1 MNSKVI
7 MIGAGVANVNA
18 ATKLIDEGYKGKIT
32 IIDMGKDPYLRPYE
46 EVMTGFL
53 GAGGWSDGKLTYHT
67 SIGGQLSKYV
77 GEEKAMELFDQ
88 VINNFKRFHPK
99 PEEVQCSN
107 PIAEPDFIKPY
118 FGLRLFPVWHV
129 GTDYLHEIGKNWYD
143 FLVKGGVEFIWETK
157 VTAIDFDNNELF
169 IGEEESFVNPKNWPI
184 SYDTLIFGVGKSGI
198 DFGKQ
203 LAEQFDLPTEP
214 KPVQIGVRF
223 EAPQKHFQKLI
234 DVSYDF
240 KLYRKYEDKG
250 VSLRSFCT
258 NNNAAYVAV
267 EQTYGDVS
275 YNGHAKKGEEHRN
288 DMTNFGILMEIQ
300 GINDPFTWSRELVKE
315 VNESWMDCSKGIGR
329 YARKAH
335 SGLYYSPTREAGMT
349 SEGIKV
355 DAMPIK
361 SLDRVKDA
369 FQGYYDYIEDFINDM
384 KKVFPTLKD
393 DWGIYVPE
401 VKYLSPEPL
410 VNYNDLSLTK
420 YPSVHFVGDALSARG
435 ITVSGAQ
442 GTLVAEQILSSNSTN
457 AGETMDK
464 SISDFLN
471 DPANNKEPHEMGD
484 MHEYIQGGLTMPKEN
499 TNKLNK

>member
-1 MNSKVI
+1 MAEKLVI
-7 MIGAGVANVNA
+7 VGAGVAGVNA
-18 ATKLIDEGYKGKIT
+18 ATKLVDNGFPGKNIT
-32 IIDMGKDPYLRPYE
+32 IIDMGKDPYRRPYS

-67 SIGGQLSKYV
+67 AIGGHMSKYC
-77 GEEKAMELFDQ
+77 GEEKAMELFDE

-143 FLVKGGVEFIWETK
+143 FLVDKGVEFIWETK
-157 VTAIDFDNNELF
+157 VTSIDFDAQELF
-169 IGEEESFVNPKNWPI
+169 IGEEETFINPKNWPI
-184 SYDTLIFGVGKSGI
+184 NYDRLMFAVGKSGI

-203 LAEQFDLPTEP
+203 LATDYKLPTEP

-240 KLYRKYEDKG
+240 KLYRKFEEEG

-267 EQTYGDVS
+267 EETYGDHS
-275 YNGHAKKGEEHRN
+275 YNGHAKKDESYRN
-288 DMTNFGILMEIQ
+288 DMTNFGILMEVQ
-300 GINDPFTWSRELVKE
+300 GIDEPFTWSRDLVSK
-315 VNESWMDCSKGIGR
+315 VNKDGT
-329 YARKAH
+329 
-335 SGLYYSPTREAGMT
+335 GLYYSPTRTPSTT
-349 SEGIKV
+349 SEGENVSAVTISEMDEV
-355 DAMPIK
+355 
-361 SLDRVKDA
+361 REA
-369 FQGYYDYIEDFINDM
+369 FQGYYTYIDDFIDDM
-384 KKVFPTLKD
+384 KKVFPTLED
-393 DWGIYVPE
+393 DWGVYIPE

-410 VNYNDLSLTK
+410 VNYSDLSLID
-420 YPSVHFVGDALSARG
+420 YDNVHFVGDALSARG

-442 GTLVAEQILSSNSTN
+442 GIYVVDSIL
-457 AGETMDK
+457 E
-464 SISDFLN
+464 IHF
-471 DPANNKEPHEMGD
+471 PE
-484 MHEYIQGGLTMPKEN
+484 EYPEFFEN
-499 TNKLNK
+499 Y

>member
-1 MNSKVI
+1 MSKSIV
-7 MIGAGVANVNA
+7 MVGAGVANVNA
-18 ATKLIDEGYKGKIT
+18 ATKLIDEGFQGKIT
-32 IIDMGKDPYLRPYE
+32 IIDMGKDPYKRPYE

-67 SIGGQLSKYV
+67 SIGGQLSKYC

-107 PIAEPDFIKPY
+107 PVAEPEFIKPY

-143 FLVKGGVEFIWETK
+143 FLVNGGVEFLWETK
-157 VTAIDFDNNELF
+157 VTSIDFDNNELF
-169 IGEEESFVNPKNWPI
+169 IGEEESFLNPKNWPI

-203 LAEQFDLPTEP
+203 LAEQYDLPTEP

-240 KLYRKYEDKG
+240 KLYRKFEDKG

-267 EQTYGDVS
+267 EETYGDHS
-275 YNGHAKKGEEHRN
+275 YNGHAKKDEAFRN
-288 DMTNFGILMEIQ
+288 DMTNFGILMEVQ
-300 GINDPFTWSRELVKE
+300 GIEKPFDWSRELVGKVQKE
-315 VNESWMDCSKGIGR
+315 ST
-329 YARKAH
+329 
-335 SGLYYSPTREAGMT
+335 GLFYSPTRKPTTT
-349 SEGIKV
+349 SEGIGV
-355 DAMPIK
+355 SAVQID
-361 SLDRVKDA
+361 SLDEVREA
-369 FQGYYDYIEDFINDM
+369 FQGYYTYIDDFINDM
-384 KKVFPTLKD
+384 KKVFPTLGD
-393 DWGIYVPE
+393 DWGVYVPE
-401 VKYLSPEPL
+401 IKYLSPEPL

-420 YPSVHFVGDALSARG
+420 YPNVHFVGDALSARG

-442 GTLVAEQILSSNSTN
+442 GTLVAEQII
-457 AGETMDK
+457 K
-464 SISDFLN
+464 
-471 DPANNKEPHEMGD
+471 K
-484 MHEYIQGGLTMPKEN
+484 
-499 TNKLNK
+499 

>member
-1 MNSKVI
+1 MSKNIV
-7 MIGAGVANVNA
+7 MVGAGVANINA
-18 ATKLIDEGYKGKIT
+18 ATKLIDNGFKGKIT

-67 SIGGQLSKYV
+67 SIGGQLSKYC

-88 VINNFKRFHPK
+88 VIDNFKRFHPK

-143 FLVKGGVEFIWETK
+143 FLVNGGVEFIWETK
-157 VTAIDFDNNELF
+157 VTAIDFDDSSVF
-169 IGEEESFVNPKNWPI
+169 YVNAQNTRLLK
-184 SYDTLIFGVGKSGI
+184 YDKLIFGVGKSGI
-198 DFGKQ
+198 DFGKL
-203 LAEQFDLPTEP
+203 LAEQYELPTEP

-234 DVSYDF
+234 DISYDF
-240 KLYRKYEDKG
+240 KLYRKFEEAG

-267 EQTYGDVS
+267 EETYGNHS
-275 YNGHAKKGEEHRN
+275 YNGHAKKDEKFRN
-288 DMTNFGILMEIQ
+288 DMTNFGILMEVR
-300 GINDPFTWSRELVKE
+300 GIEKPFEWSRDV
-315 VNESWMDCSKGIGR
+315 VNKLQKDGT
-329 YARKAH
+329 
-335 SGLYYSPTREAGMT
+335 GLYYSPTREPSTT
-349 SEGIKV
+349 SEGVNVSAIKV
-355 DAMPIK
+355 DTLHEITKAMQPYFWYV
-361 SLDRVKDA
+361 L
-369 FQGYYDYIEDFINDM
+369 DFIEDM

-410 VNYNDLSLTK
+410 VDYTNLALTK
-420 YPSVHFVGDALSARG
+420 YPNVHFVGDALSARG

-442 GTLVAEQILSSNSTN
+442 GTYVAESL
-457 AGETMDK
+457 
-464 SISDFLN
+464 L
-471 DPANNKEPHEMGD
+471 
-484 MHEYIQGGLTMPKEN
+484 EN
-499 TNKLNK
+499 

>member
-1 MNSKVI
+1 MVSKNIV

-18 ATKLIDEGYKGKIT
+18 ATKLVDNGFKGKIT

-67 SIGGQLSKYV
+67 SIGGQLSKYC

-88 VINNFKRFHPK
+88 VIDNFKRFHPK

-107 PIAEPDFIKPY
+107 PVAEPDFIKPY

-143 FLVKGGVEFIWETK
+143 FLVDGGVEFIWETK
-157 VTAIDFDNNELF
+157 VTDIDFDNQEVH
-169 IGEEESFVNPKNWPI
+169 IGLGDDWI
-184 SYDTLIFGVGKSGI
+184 DYDELIFGVGKSGI

-203 LAEQFDLPTEP
+203 LAEKYELPTEP

-234 DVSYDF
+234 DISYDF
-240 KLYRKYEDKG
+240 KLYRKFEEAG

-267 EQTYGDVS
+267 EETYGNHS
-275 YNGHAKKGEEHRN
+275 YNGHAKKDEKFRN
-288 DMTNFGILMEIQ
+288 DMTNFGILMEVR
-300 GINDPFTWSRELVKE
+300 GIEKPFEWSRDV
-315 VNESWMDCSKGIGR
+315 VNKLQKDGT
-329 YARKAH
+329 
-335 SGLYYSPTREAGMT
+335 GLYYSPTREPSTT
-349 SEGIKV
+349 SEGVDVSAIKV
-355 DAMPIK
+355 DTMHEIAKAMQPYFWYV
-361 SLDRVKDA
+361 L
-369 FQGYYDYIEDFINDM
+369 DFIEDM

-410 VNYNDLSLTK
+410 VDYTNLALTK
-420 YPSVHFVGDALSARG
+420 YPNVHFVGDALSARG

-442 GTLVAEQILSSNSTN
+442 GTYVAESLL
-457 AGETMDK
+457 ED
-464 SISDFLN
+464 
-471 DPANNKEPHEMGD
+471 
-484 MHEYIQGGLTMPKEN
+484 
-499 TNKLNK
+499 